1 VSGGE
6 REAGRGA
13 AWPPVRFF
21 GTGLAAGGEAEP
33 AEVGNKAAN
42 LIRLSRLGLPVPPGF
57 VLGTDLCRGYFE
69 RGGRLPEGFRERLAV
84 ELRQLENATGSF
96 FGSVRRPLLLAV
108 RSGAAASMPG
118 MMETVLDVG
127 VNDAVV
133 RGLIRRTGNPRLAW
147 DCYRRLV
154 ESYGEVVLGCPA
166 RGFDEIVE
174 RAVRDAGVDGV
185 HELEASALEAV
196 TAQALER
203 LRAVSGEPFPQDP
216 WAQLV
221 GAVEAVLRSWRS
233 DRARAYRRAHGLDD
247 ALGTAVTVQAMVFG
261 NAGATSGSGVG
272 FTRDPSTGADQLYLD
287 FAFNAQGEDVVSGRK
302 ALADARSLARLL
314 PGVYAELRRVKT
326 VLESELGDVQDFE
339 FTVQAGRLYL
349 LQTRAGKRTPWAALR
364 TAVDLVQEGIIDPG
378 TALDR
383 LAGVDLDRLERLRL
397 ADADRQPLACATGAG
412 VGVAV
417 GRVAFDPVR
426 AVEMAG
432 AGSPVILVRRDTS
445 TADYEGMAAAAGIL
459 TRVGGRTSHAAVVAR
474 QLGKVC
480 LVGCRELEIDDRR
493 RRCRIAGR
501 DLAEGDEISLDGDG
515 GRIYAGAVPV
525 LRERPEAALAEVE
538 RWRAAGIG

>member
-1 VSGGE
+1 
-6 REAGRGA
+6 
-13 AWPPVRFF
+13 VRFF
-21 GTGLAAGGEAEP
+21 GTGLVTGGEPEP
-33 AEVGNKAAN
+33 GEVGNKAAN

-57 VLGTDLCRGYFE
+57 VLGTGLCRGYFE

-108 RSGAAASMPG
+108 RSGAPVSMPG

-133 RGLIRRTGNPRLAW
+133 QGLIRRTGNPRLAW

-166 RGFDEIVE
+166 PGFEEIVE
-174 RAVRDAGVDGV
+174 RAVRAAGVDGV
-185 HELEASALEAV
+185 HELEASALERV
-196 TAQALER
+196 TAEALER
-203 LRAVSGEPFPQDP
+203 LRAASGEPFPQDP
-216 WAQLV
+216 WAQLE

-233 DRARAYRRAHGLDD
+233 DRARAYRRAHGLGDE
-247 ALGTAVTVQAMVFG
+247 LGTAVTVQAMVFG

-272 FTRDPSTGADQLYLD
+272 FTRDPSTGADELYLD
-287 FAFNAQGEDVVSGRK
+287 FAFNAQGEDVVSGRQ

-314 PGVYAELRRVKT
+314 PGVEAELRRVKT
-326 VLESELGDVQDFE
+326 VLEGELGDLQDFE
-339 FTVQAGRLYL
+339 FTVQAGQLYL

-364 TAVDLVQEGIIDPG
+364 IAVDLVKEGVIDPE
-378 TALDR
+378 TALER
-383 LAGVDLDRLERLRL
+383 LADLDLGRLERRRL

-417 GRVAFDPVR
+417 GRVALDPGR

-432 AGSPVILVRRDTS
+432 AGAPVILVRRDTS
-445 TADYEGMAAAAGIL
+445 TADYEGMAAAEGIL

-480 LVGCRELEIDDRR
+480 LVGCRELELDDRH

-501 DLAEGDEISLDGDG
+501 DLTEGDQLSLDGDG
-515 GRIYAGAVPV
+515 GRVYAGAVPV
-525 LRERPEAALAEVE
+525 VRERPEEALAEVE
-538 RWRAAGIG
+538 RWRSAVAG